1 MTPTSA
7 TAGVTCSCHELRYAA
22 DANGKHLDAQ
32 SATDYHSLLID
43 CGLSQGDEAGEVVV
57 P

>member
-7 TAGVTCSCHELRYAA
+7 TTGVTCSCHELRYAA